1 MADILLVQPPIRD
14 FYLTAKRT
22 IPYGLASIA
31 AALIKA
37 GFSVEILDG
46 LATRRSRVIDLPNEM
61 AYLSTLYGL
70 EDRSPFALFH
80 QYRHFG
86 YSFEHIKKQVRKSGA
101 FLVGISSLFTPY
113 FAETLH
119 TAQTVKA
126 ALPDCKIVIG
136 GHHATALPEDVMSSD
151 TVDFVLRGEGEVS
164 MPLLALALK
173 NDTSLKEIPGLIH
186 RKPSGRISVSKP
198 ACMDQPDKFP
208 LPAFDLVNQ
217 RFYQRKKRG
226 GTVIVC
232 SRGCPMRCSYCSM
245 RRSEI
250 LPYRRRSVDDVL
262 AEIDKAV
269 NEYDAGF
276 IDFEDEN
283 LSMDR
288 QWFLRLLAEIHRRFG
303 DIDLELRAMNGLFP
317 PSLDGEVV
325 QAMARSGFKTLNLS
339 LGSTSAEQLKRF
351 QRPDVRQA
359 FSKAL
364 KLAEASD
371 MQAVGYI
378 IVGGPDQ
385 VALDSVNDLLYLA
398 GKRTLAGVSV
408 FYPSP
413 GSPDF
418 DRCKQ
423 LGVLPETY
431 SLMRSSA
438 LPIDPT
444 TTREESVTLL
454 RLGRIINF
462 MKSLLDSGLT
472 IPKACPFNKDMHL
485 DIENR
490 LQVGRQ
496 LLKWFLHDGKIR
508 GMRPDGKVFVHN
520 TSDRVTQDF
529 LRGLKKTKI
538 RGCR

>member
-1 MADILLVQPPIRD
+1 MNKILLVQPPIRD

-31 AALIKA
+31 AALINA

-46 LATRRSRVIDLPNEM
+46 LATRRSRTIGLPDEM
-61 AYLSTLYGL
+61 AYLRPLYGG

-80 QYRHFG
+80 QFRHFG
-86 YSFEHIKKQVRKSGA
+86 YSFEHIKEQARKSGA

-113 FAETLH
+113 CAEALE
-119 TAQTVKA
+119 TATVIKA
-126 ALPDCKIVIG
+126 ALPDCKIVLG
-136 GHHATALPEDVMSSD
+136 GHHATALPESVISSNA
-151 TVDFVLRGEGEVS
+151 VDYVLRGEGEVS

-173 NDTSLKEIPGLIH
+173 NGTSLKQIPGLVYQ
-186 RKPSGRISVSKP
+186 KPSGRINISNS
-198 ACMDQPDKFP
+198 ACMDQPGKFP
-208 LPAFDLVNQ
+208 LPAVELVNQ
-217 RFYQRKKRG
+217 HFYKRKKRG
-226 GTVIVC
+226 SAVVVC

-245 RRSEI
+245 RRSED
-250 LPYRRRSVDDVL
+250 LPYRRRSVDAVM
-262 AEIDKAV
+262 AEIENAV
-269 NEYDAGF
+269 EEYDVGF

-288 QWFLRLLAEIHRRFG
+288 PWFLKLLAEIHRRFG

-317 PSLDGEVV
+317 PSLDEEVV

-339 LGSTSAEQLKRF
+339 LGSTNIEQLKRF

-359 FSKAL
+359 FENAL
-364 KLAEASD
+364 KLAEAND
-371 MQAVGYI
+371 LQAVGYI

-385 VALDSVNDLLYLA
+385 MATDSINDLLYLA
-398 GKRTLAGVSV
+398 GKRVLAGVSV

-418 DRCKQ
+418 ERCKQ

-438 LPIDPT
+438 LPISHT

-454 RLGRIINF
+454 RLGRIVNF
-462 MKSLLDSGLT
+462 MKSLLDSGST
-472 IPKACPFNKDMHL
+472 IPEARPLSQNKHL
-485 DIENR
+485 DIDNR
-490 LQVGRQ
+490 MQVGRQ

-508 GMRPDGKVFVHN
+508 GVRPEGKVFVHN
-520 TSDRVTQDF
+520 TSDRVTQAF
-529 LRGLKKTKI
+529 LRGMRKTRVI
-538 RGCR
+538 GYQ